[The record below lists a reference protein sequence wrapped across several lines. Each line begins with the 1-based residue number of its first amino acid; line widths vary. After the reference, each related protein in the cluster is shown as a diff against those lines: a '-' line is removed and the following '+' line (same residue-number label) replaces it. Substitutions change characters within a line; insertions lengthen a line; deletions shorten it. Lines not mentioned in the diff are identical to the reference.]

1 MLTFSIKPAGVAD
14 TADFHGVMQ
23 ASYDNLE
30 NKELYV
36 CDDEDFVRNVLAD
49 KNKGFGLIACADIG
63 LSDSGKMQ
71 PKQHSEAAG
80 VLLVTFP
87 GDSDENLA
95 GDILGADEDLTEI
108 FASAGSVSENPQKCR
123 QKILM
128 STAHIETTAVKPEFQ
143 GNGLQS
149 KMISAALDYIAANYG
164 NIKYVCATVSPDN
177 TPSLKSFIKCGFN
190 IVLTKKKYGGKMRH
204 ILVTEVFYG

>member
-1 MLTFSIKPAGVAD
+1 MLTFSIKPANVAD

-23 ASYDNLE
+23 EAYDNLE

-49 KNKGFGLIACADIG
+49 KNKGFGLMARVDGGI
-63 LSDSGKMQ
+63 SDSAGEKTA
-71 PKQHSEAAG
+71 QHSEAAG

-87 GDSDENLA
+87 GDSEENLA
-95 GDILGADEDLTEI
+95 GDILGADGKLTE
-108 FASAGSVSENPQKCR
+108 
-123 QKILM
+123 ILM

-149 KMISAALDYIAANYG
+149 KMISAALDYIAANYS

-177 TPSLKSFIKCGFN
+177 APSLKSFIKCGFN
-190 IVLTKKKYGGKMRH
+190 IALTKKKYGGKMRH

>member
-1 MLTFSIKPAGVAD
+1 MLTFSIKPASVAD

-36 CDDEDFVRNVLAD
+36 CDDADFVRDVLAD
-49 KNKGFGLIACADIG
+49 KNKGFGLMACADG
-63 LSDSGKMQ
+63 RLSDCEGEK
-71 PKQHSEAAG
+71 PAQHSEAAG

-87 GDSDENLA
+87 GDSEENLA
-95 GDILGADEDLTEI
+95 GDILGDPL
-108 FASAGSVSENPQKCR
+108 
-123 QKILM
+123 

-149 KMISAALDYIAANYG
+149 KMILASLDYIATNYS
-164 NIKYVCATVSPDN
+164 NIRYVCATVSPDN
-177 TPSLKSFIKCGFN
+177 APSLKSFIKCGFN
-190 IVLTKKKYGGKMRH
+190 IALTKKKYGGKMRH
-204 ILVTEVFYG
+204 ILVTEVYNG

>member
-1 MLTFSIKPAGVAD
+1 MLTFSIKPADVAD

-23 ASYDNLE
+23 AAYDNLE

-36 CDDEDFVRNVLAD
+36 CDDADFVRGVLAD
-49 KNKGFGLIACADIG
+49 KNKGFGLMACVGDN
-63 LSDSGKMQ
+63 LTDSTGEKQ
-71 PKQHSEAAG
+71 PEHGEAAG

-87 GDSDENLA
+87 GDSEENLA
-95 GDILGADEDLTEI
+95 GDILGDL
-108 FASAGSVSENPQKCR
+108 
-123 QKILM
+123 L

-149 KMISAALDYIAANYG
+149 KMILAACNYIAANYS

-190 IVLTKKKYGGKMRH
+190 IALTKKKYGGKMRH
-204 ILVTEVFYG
+204 ILVLEVSNG